1 MSIPDQSYYNE
12 ILCQSIKTGT
22 KVGLDQFSSG
32 NLDPYTMTRL
42 EQHIFDVTQKI
53 GVDGEIPDE
62 AYTGAADILLSQTPG
77 MGRNTLAAA
86 LRSNGVFNNFGPE
99 TSIDFVINKSLNNA
113 ISKYNTDLIIKG
125 GKVDEVLETFGFNGF
140 MQGVVADASSQTR
153 LVLNQAVAGIL
164 NGKGEQIRI
173 DDNLAS
179 AVTDLLGGNGSLNT
193 SMLPP
198 SLVRMYTSTVAP
210 SGAPIP
216 DVINVA
222 DLPQS
227 LRNTLAAEVIKA
239 ETGGEV
245 STKSLSE
252 NLGSYLATIAGT
264 VGASDEL
271 PMPPPYEIGIGSL
284 QAGLA
289 NNNVSSFE
297 ELEAEMASI
306 TRDVSEII
314 VHYSDTFTNAHLNA
328 RDLTTLTGSGD
339 NAYHL
344 IILRDGSIQ
353 RGVPINQPGA
363 HCPVNNHDAYSIGV
377 CMVGGVNVPS
387 GTEDLYEVS
396 NARGI
401 TSSQYNTLYYVFK
414 AFFDQFP
421 GGQALG
427 HMDTDAS
434 QDDPGFDVRDYAY
447 NNFNKQSLYTDPL
460 NDPALSPDDIIK
472 ALEKE
477 GPQVSEKDP
486 DVMDKKF

>member
-12 ILCQSIKTGT
+12 IIAQSIKTGT
-22 KVGLDQFSSG
+22 KAGLGQFSSG
-32 NLDPYTMTRL
+32 NLDPYTKTRL
-42 EQHIFDVTQKI
+42 EQHIVEISEKI
-53 GVDGEIPDE
+53 GPNGEIPDE

-86 LRSNGVFNNFGPE
+86 LRANGVFNNFGPE
-99 TSIDFVINKSLNNA
+99 TDIDFVVSKSLNAA
-113 ISKYNTDLIIKG
+113 ISRYNTDLLVKS
-125 GKVDEVLETFGFNGF
+125 GKVDEVLETYGFNGF
-140 MQGVVADASSQTR
+140 MQGVVADATSQTR
-153 LVLNQAVAGIL
+153 LVLNEAVKGVYDGQ
-164 NGKGEQIRI
+164 GKQIRI
-173 DDNLAS
+173 NDETAS
-179 AVTDLLGGNGSLNT
+179 IVTDLLGGNGTLNT
-193 SMLPP
+193 SALPAAV
-198 SLVRMYTSTVAP
+198 VRQFTSSTAP
-210 SGAPIP
+210 TGAPIP
-216 DVINVA
+216 DTIPVA

-227 LRNTLAAEVIKA
+227 LRNALAAEVIKS

-245 STKSLSE
+245 NTKSLADT
-252 NLGSYLATIAGT
+252 LGSYLATIAGT
-264 VGASDEL
+264 VGASDDL
-271 PMPPPYEIGIGSL
+271 PMPPPYEIGIGNLRS
-284 QAGLA
+284 GLA
-289 NNNVSSFE
+289 GNTVSSLE
-297 ELEAEMASI
+297 ELEAEMSSI

-314 VHYSDTFTNAHLNA
+314 VHYSDTYTNAHLNA
-328 RDLTTLTGSGD
+328 ADLTTLTGSGD

-344 IILRDGSIQ
+344 VILRDGSIQ
-353 RGVPINQPGA
+353 RGVPINSAGA

-377 CMVGGVNVPS
+377 VLVGGVNVPS

-401 TSSQYNTLYYVFK
+401 TSSQYNTLYSVFK
-414 AFFDQFP
+414 TFFDQFP

-427 HMDTDAS
+427 HMDVDAS

-472 ALEKE
+472 ALEAE